1 MTAFD
6 IEQAAQLLAD
16 NVEGFETR
24 TLQRIGKR
32 IKQTGQLN
40 SADIK
45 ALENMANIGI
55 PLDEIYADL
64 AATTA
69 LNIKEVQRILS
80 EHMTA
85 EMERTQEVFKAKG
98 VPFVPYP
105 DNEFAQQMVKYWTE
119 ITAGEMIN
127 LSRTKSIGFT
137 KTFPSGRTEF
147 TPIKGAFQQA
157 IDKAVTAVRT
167 GTTDFAT
174 AMRDTV
180 TDLGG
185 SGIVVNYGSGVTRR
199 LDSMVRQNLLW
210 GAKQSAQAYH
220 NYIGEELGADGFEV
234 DYHPHPRPS
243 HAIIGGG
250 VFALGGKDVTIGGVT
265 YTSAEKD
272 LEGNG
277 SALQLLDDY
286 GCLHFGVP
294 YFLGISQS
302 RYSKEWLAE
311 QKAKDEEIIEYT
323 TPAGNVIKGTMY
335 DFTKRQRTLERG
347 AKMYKREAVAL
358 DAAGFKN
365 FANMAK
371 DRANAFKAS
380 YEDLCN
386 KTGLQPTLERMAVS
400 GYRR

>member
-1 MTAFD
+1 MPYD
-6 IEQAAQLLAD
+6 IEAAAQILAD

-24 TLQRIGKR
+24 TLQRIGRR
-32 IKQTGQLN
+32 IKATGQLN

-55 PLDEIYADL
+55 PLQEIYADL
-64 AATTA
+64 AETTA

-80 EHMTA
+80 ENMSS
-85 EMERTQEVFKAKG
+85 EVERSQAIFKAKG

-105 DNEFAQQMVKYWTE
+105 ENEFAQQMVKHWTE
-119 ITAGEMIN
+119 VTAGQMLN
-127 LSRTKSIGFT
+127 LSRTISIGFT
-137 KTFPSGRTEF
+137 KTFPNGRSEF
-147 TPIKGAFQQA
+147 TPIREGFQQA
-157 IDKAVTAVRT
+157 IDKAVTSVRT

-180 TDLGG
+180 SDLGG
-185 SGIVVNYGSGVTRR
+185 SGIVVNYGSGVTRQ
-199 LDSMVRQNLLW
+199 LDSMVRQNLLY
-210 GAKQSAQAYH
+210 GAKQSAQAYN

-243 HAIIGGG
+243 HE
-250 VFALGGKDVTIGGVT
+250 FMGGKVFSYNGTVTIGGKT
-265 YTSAEKD
+265 YYDGTEA
-272 LEGNG
+272 LER
-277 SALQLLDDY
+277 LDDY
-286 GCLHFGVP
+286 GCLHFATP
-294 YFLGISQS
+294 LFLGISQP
-302 RYSKEWLAE
+302 RYDNQWLKE
-311 QKAKDEEIIEYT
+311 QKAKDKKVIEYT
-323 TPAGNVIKGTMY
+323 TPSGNVIKGTRY
-335 DFTKRQRTLERG
+335 DFTQRQRALERG
-347 AKMYKREAVAL
+347 ARESKREAVAL

-380 YEDLCN
+380 YNDLCS